1 MASAGMNISGWGS
14 HRPESGIIMRSV
26 SLLIIALTVTL
37 CGSLCAGPAMADE
50 KGWVLTQRSANFGDQ
65 YVYISP
71 TGLKLVSPKQGVNI
85 VTSAPE
91 WNVALFNDKTR
102 MYYSTSFAKWMQE
115 LDRKLAGRGQDM
127 SLRKW
132 TKGGSHTVAGLQATQ
147 YVMEGGTAQMAKHA
161 AGIRHADCWIS
172 NDIAVPPQIS
182 QMLAKVYGLP
192 DTRTF
197 PLKVSAVTTSGALTS
212 MLDTYRTQNCP
223 IPVNYFGLPQG
234 YRRADSEAE
243 VMVDDE
249 TRQILNDLASDQP
262 SRQSPSPTQTYA
274 QPANTSRFAGQS
286 VQPQPQPQPVPV
298 QQGNNPVTPPVAATP
313 AVVPVGDPSASINFG
328 NGYSLDREKLQR
340 IKEALMNPNK
350 KP

>member
-1 MASAGMNISGWGS
+1 
-14 HRPESGIIMRSV
+14 MRSL
-26 SLLIIALTVTL
+26 SLFIIAFSVSL
-37 CGSLCAGPAMADE
+37 CGSLSAGLTSPALADD

-71 TGLKLVSPKQGVNI
+71 NGLKLVSPKQGVNI

-91 WNVALFNDKTR
+91 WNVALYNDKTR
-102 MYYSTSFAKWMQE
+102 MYYSTSFAKWMQD

-127 SLRKW
+127 SQRKW
-132 TKGGSHTVAGLQATQ
+132 TKAGSHNVAGLQATQ
-147 YVMEGGTAQMAKHA
+147 YVVEGGTSQMAAKHS

-172 NDIAVPPQIS
+172 DDIAVPPQIS

-197 PLKVSAVTTSGALTS
+197 PLKVSTVSTSGTLTN
-212 MLDTYRTQNCP
+212 MLDTYRTQVCP
-223 IPVNYFGLPQG
+223 IPSHYFGLPQG

-262 SRQSPSPTQTYA
+262 GRQTPSPTQTYA
-274 QPANTSRFAGQS
+274 QPTYQPTTQNRFGA
-286 VQPQPQPQPVPV
+286 QPIQPATVPV
-298 QQGNNPVTPPVAATP
+298 QQGNNPVTPAVASTP
-313 AVVPVGDPSASINFG
+313 APLTPSVGPNGEPSINLG
-328 NGYSLDREKLQR
+328 GGYSLDREKLQR
-340 IKEALMNPNK
+340 IKEALLNPNK

>member
-1 MASAGMNISGWGS
+1 
-14 HRPESGIIMRSV
+14 MRSL
-26 SLLIIALTVTL
+26 SPFIIALTVAFCAT
-37 CGSLCAGPAMADE
+37 LCAGPALADD

-85 VTSAPE
+85 VTSAPD
-91 WNVALFNDKTR
+91 WNVALYNDKTR
-102 MYYSTSFAKWMQE
+102 MYYSTSFAKWMQD

-127 SLRKW
+127 SQRKW
-132 TKGGSHTVAGLQATQ
+132 TKSGSHNIAGLQATQ
-147 YVMEGGTAQMAKHA
+147 YVVEGGTAQMAAKHS

-172 NDIAVPPQIS
+172 DDIAVPPQIS

-197 PLKVSAVTTSGALTS
+197 PLKVSTVSTSGTLTN
-212 MLDTYRTQNCP
+212 MLDTYRTQVCP
-223 IPVNYFGLPQG
+223 IPAHYFGLPQG

-262 SRQSPSPTQTYA
+262 NRQTPSPTQTYA
-274 QPANTSRFAGQS
+274 QPTY
-286 VQPQPQPQPVPV
+286 QPQPAFRPTAQPAVVPV
-298 QQGNNPVTPPVAATP
+298 QQGNNPVTPPVASTP
-313 AVVPVGDPSASINFG
+313 APLTPSVGPNGEPSINLG
-328 NGYSLDREKLQR
+328 GGYSLDREKLQR
-340 IKEALMNPNK
+340 IKEALLNPNK